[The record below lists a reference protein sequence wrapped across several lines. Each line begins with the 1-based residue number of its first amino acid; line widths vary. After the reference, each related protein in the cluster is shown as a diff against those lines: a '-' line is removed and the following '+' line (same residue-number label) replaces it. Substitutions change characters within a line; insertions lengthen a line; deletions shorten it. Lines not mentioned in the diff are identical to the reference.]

1 MVASVRPAKT
11 TSVSARAVPRPVARD
26 VATMRANGP
35 CGAVPDGLARSLV
48 VRVVDRDGGVDVHGG
63 LALAT
68 G

>member
-11 TSVSARAVPRPVARD
+11 TSVSTRAVLRPVARD
-26 VATMRANGP
+26 VPTMRANGP
-35 CGAVPDGLARSLV
+35 CGGRAGGLVCLV
-48 VRVVDRDGGVDVHGG
+48 LRVVDRDGGVDVHGG